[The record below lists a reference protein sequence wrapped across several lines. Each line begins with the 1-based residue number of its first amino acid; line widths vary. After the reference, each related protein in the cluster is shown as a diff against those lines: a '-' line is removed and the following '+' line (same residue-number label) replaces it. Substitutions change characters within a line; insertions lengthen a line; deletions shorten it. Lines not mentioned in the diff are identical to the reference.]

1 VSVAFCRKILF
12 RPLLY
17 LFTRMFP
24 NMQNQVIADIEIEDE
39 KIDNYSSVIIRQQ
52 FNSHHEFAIRI
63 KYDVL
68 EKTGSFTLTDAQK
81 KMGKLAII
89 KLVQASNFEVA
100 YEFRGLICEI
110 SMEQSDNFT
119 SELVLK
125 GYSPTILLENGP
137 HLLSFYQKG
146 LQQIV
151 QQLTASLAQS
161 NCRVNLKP
169 QHTAQI
175 KYICQYRESTFHFLN
190 RLSSDFGEWFY
201 YDGIDVFFGKPSSS
215 PNIEIT
221 YGEDVQNLQLK
232 LRILPLTFSSYSYNS
247 KKDELISQD
256 APSSID
262 GLDQYASYALQESGK
277 VFTEPVSFPIRQ
289 RVEDKAELEG
299 FVKKQKTAMAADLE
313 VLSGSSDN
321 PAICIGALADV
332 KISRPESNLFTK
344 EDYGKFLI
352 TSIEHHV
359 AENGSYYNT
368 FEGIPSGIEVIPVKN
383 IILPIAEPQI
393 ATVKDNKDP
402 DNMGRVRVQ
411 MLWQQNDNLLTD
423 WLRVMT
429 PDAGGGKGGAKNR
442 GFVVVPE
449 AGDQVLIC
457 FRYNDPDR
465 PFVLGSMFH
474 GKTGGGGGSGNKS
487 KSVTALSGSVV
498 SLDGD
503 SISIVD
509 AAGNK
514 INLDGGGN
522 ITINCSA
529 SITLE
534 CGGSKIKMDSGG
546 KIEITGT
553 DITVHGSSKAV
564 MKSTASY
571 TAEGTAATVRGDT
584 TDIKGDTSATFKS
597 DVKVD
602 VGSPTTDVKGS
613 TKLTLDSDGIVDIN
627 GKATTNVKGGIVNL
641 N

>member
-1 VSVAFCRKILF
+1 
-12 RPLLY
+12 
-17 LFTRMFP
+17 
-24 NMQNQVIADIEIEDE
+24 MQQQVIADIEIEDE
-39 KIDNYSSVIIRQQ
+39 KIDYYSSVIIRQQ
-52 FNSHHEFAIRI
+52 FNSHHEFTIRI
-63 KYDVL
+63 RYDVL
-68 EKTGSFTLTDAQK
+68 EKIGSFNLNDAQQK
-81 KMGKLAII
+81 IGKLAII
-89 KLVQASNFEVA
+89 KLMYSSDLEAV

-110 SMEQSDNFT
+110 SMEQSDNYT
-119 SELVLK
+119 SDLVLK

-137 HLLSFYQKG
+137 HLLSFYDKN
-146 LQQIV
+146 LQQIA
-151 QQLTASLAQS
+151 QQLTQS
-161 NCRVNLKP
+161 ISQSGYQVNVKP
-169 QHTAQI
+169 KYTSKV

-190 RLSSDFGEWFY
+190 RLSSDFGEWCY
-201 YDGIDVFFGKPSSS
+201 YDGINLNFGKPASS
-215 PNIEIT
+215 PNVEIT
-221 YGEDVQNLQLK
+221 YGKDVQTLQFK
-232 LRILPLTFSSYSYNS
+232 LRILPLAFSSYSYLS
-247 KKDELISQD
+247 KEDKFVSYD

-262 GLDQYASYALQESGK
+262 GLDQYANYALQESNK
-277 VFTEPVSFPIRQ
+277 VFAEPVNIPVRQ
-289 RVEDKAELEG
+289 RIESKSDLEG
-299 FVKKQKTAMAADLE
+299 FVKQQKTAMAADLE

-321 PAICIGALADV
+321 PSICIGAIADV
-332 KISRPESNLFTK
+332 KISRLEDSVYKK

-352 TSIEHHV
+352 TSIEHHIT
-359 AENGSYYNT
+359 ENGKYYNS
-368 FEGIPSGIEVIPVKN
+368 FEGIPSGIEVVPVKN
-383 IILPIAEPQI
+383 IIMPVAEPQI

-411 MLWQQNDNLLTD
+411 MLWQQNDNLMTD

-487 KSVTALSGSVV
+487 KSLTALSGSVV

-503 SISIVD
+503 AISIVD

-571 TAEGTAATVRGDT
+571 TAEGTKANVHGDT
-584 TDIKGDTSATFKS
+584 TEVKGDTSVTVTGG
-597 DVKVD
+597 VKVD
-602 VGSPTTDVKGS
+602 VSSPATSVDGSANL
-613 TKLTLDSDGIVDIN
+613 KLGSDGIVDID